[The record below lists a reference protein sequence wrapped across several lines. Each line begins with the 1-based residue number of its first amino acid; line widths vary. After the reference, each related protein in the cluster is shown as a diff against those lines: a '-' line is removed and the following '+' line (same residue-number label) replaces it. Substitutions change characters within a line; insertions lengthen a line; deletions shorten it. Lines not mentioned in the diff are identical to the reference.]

1 MQAVSGRMPLML
13 WKPSSAR
20 KWVVLAGVTALALA
34 LPKWVLWLRYSSRIY
49 PLEAA
54 PVSPVAI
61 VFGAGLRRNGTPTQV
76 LADRVA
82 VAAALFHQGRVKR
95 ILLSGSTRG
104 MGYDEA
110 GAMAA
115 LAVDLGV
122 PPVAIWVD
130 NGGVRTASSCLHA
143 RQVFGISEAVLVTQ
157 TFHLPRALALCE
169 GLGIRVTGVSAD
181 LSSYSARSRRFWE
194 LREYPASFV
203 ALLETTYHRATSL
216 PRRAPRDA

>member
-1 MQAVSGRMPLML
+1 MASHASP
-13 WKPSSAR
+13 AR
-20 KWVVLAGVTALALA
+20 KWALLAAVVALALA
-34 LPKWVLWLRYSSRIY
+34 APKWLLRYRYSGRIY
-49 PLEAA
+49 PPDTA

-82 VAAALFHQGRVKR
+82 VAAALYHQGSVER
-95 ILLSGSTRG
+95 LLMSGSTRG
-104 MGYDEA
+104 TGYDEA

-122 PPVAIWVD
+122 PADALWVD
-130 NGGVRTASSCLHA
+130 NGGVRTAASCQRARDTFGVTHA
-143 RQVFGISEAVLVTQ
+143 LLVTQ

-169 GLGIRVTGVSAD
+169 GLGLQVAGVSAD
-181 LSSYSARSRRFWE
+181 LSPYSERSRRFWE
-194 LREYPASFV
+194 LREYPASLV

-216 PRRAPRDA
+216 HRSAARDA

>member
-1 MQAVSGRMPLML
+1 MILKASPV
-13 WKPSSAR
+13 R
-20 KWVVLAGVTALALA
+20 KWVILAAVIALALVA
-34 LPKWVLWLRYSSRIY
+34 PKWLLRYRYSSRIH
-49 PLEAA
+49 PPEAA

-82 VAAALFHQGRVKR
+82 TAAALFHQGRVER
-95 ILLSGSTRG
+95 LLLSGSTRG

-122 PPVAIWVD
+122 PPEALWVD
-130 NGGVRTASSCLHA
+130 NGGVRTAASCQRA
-143 RQVFGISEAVLVTQ
+143 RDVFGITQAVLVTQ

-169 GLGIRVTGVSAD
+169 GLGLSVAGVAAD
-181 LSSYSARSRRFWE
+181 LSSYSARARRFWE
-194 LREYPASFV
+194 LREYPASLV
-203 ALLETTYHRATSL
+203 ALLETSYHRATYL
-216 PRRAPRDA
+216 PRGTARDA

>member
-1 MQAVSGRMPLML
+1 MILKASPV
-13 WKPSSAR
+13 R
-20 KWVVLAGVTALALA
+20 KWVILAALVALALA
-34 LPKWVLWLRYSSRIY
+34 APKWLLRYRYSSRIY
-49 PLEAA
+49 PPEAA

-82 VAAALFHQGRVKR
+82 TAAALFHQGRVER
-95 ILLSGSTRG
+95 LLLSGSTRG

-122 PPVAIWVD
+122 PPEALWVD
-130 NGGVRTASSCLHA
+130 NGGVRTAASCQRA
-143 RQVFGISEAVLVTQ
+143 RDVFGITQAVLVTQ

-169 GLGIRVTGVSAD
+169 GLGLSVAGVAAD
-181 LSSYSARSRRFWE
+181 LSSYSARARRFWE
-194 LREYPASFV
+194 LREYPASLV
-203 ALLETTYHRATSL
+203 ALLETSYHRATYL
-216 PRRAPRDA
+216 PRGTARDA